1 MVSDEMMLQNFIAQN
16 TWYSKDK
23 KEKALSSVI
32 DGKRFKFNTN
42 VNISYNSELDLIQ
55 RLTDKDGKIREWI
68 PFLDNHDVER
78 WINWIRSQHGDTVT
92 EEVHKLTTE
101 QRAWYEEALI
111 SLLSRGGLPTLY
123 NGNELLMQGGPKTQD
138 INVREAFWWN
148 DTSKNVY
155 FKEAKNPGDLITTKA
170 SPGEDFSW
178 IYR

>member
-1 MVSDEMMLQNFIAQN
+1 MVSDEMMLQNFGAQN

-92 EEVHKLTTE
+92 EESCTQINNRTT
-101 QRAWYEEALI
+101 RLI
-111 SLLSRGGLPTLY
+111 WRSSYIIIISWR
-123 NGNELLMQGGPKTQD
+123 
-138 INVREAFWWN
+138 
-148 DTSKNVY
+148 
-155 FKEAKNPGDLITTKA
+155 ITN
-170 SPGEDFSW
+170 F
-178 IYR
+178 I

>member
-68 PFLDNHDVER
+68 PFLDNRDVER

-92 EEVHKLTTE
+92 EEAHT
-101 QRAWYEEALI
+101 
-111 SLLSRGGLPTLY
+111 
-123 NGNELLMQGGPKTQD
+123 N
-138 INVREAFWWN
+138 
-148 DTSKNVY
+148 
-155 FKEAKNPGDLITTKA
+155 
-170 SPGEDFSW
+170 
-178 IYR
+178 